1 MTPELI
7 AALIGAALVGG
18 SLGLLGSGGAILT
31 VPLLVYVVGHPEKS
45 AIVESYAIVGAI
57 AVWGVV
63 ERAPKDEVN
72 WRAVLSFGPA
82 SMIGALL
89 GATIALHVPGV
100 LQLVALGLLMLAAA
114 VLMARPPKLQDGA
127 GEARSPALL
136 AFAGAGV
143 GALTGLL
150 GIGGGFLYVPALVIL
165 GGLKMKRAVGAS
177 LALIALSC
185 ATSFART
192 ELAADPPPV
201 DWLTVAL
208 FIVVGVLG
216 ASGGQRLSAQAQSA
230 DAQADL
236 RGVPG
241 GDGGVHARARGPE
254 AGARRD
260 RRHGAAGG
268 SPRRDGPTLGRI

>member
-1 MTPELI
+1 MIAEFI

-31 VPLLVYVVGHPEKS
+31 VPLLVYVVGHAEKS
-45 AIVESYAIVGAI
+45 AIVESYAIVGVI
-57 AVWGVV
+57 ALWGVI

-82 SMIGALL
+82 SIIGALL
-89 GATIALHVPGV
+89 GSTIALWIPGV

-114 VLMARPPKLQDGA
+114 VLMARPPKLQDGT

-216 ASGGQRLSAQAQSA
+216 ASLGQRLSARLNQRTLKRVFAIFLLVMAVFMLAREAPRLLASDDDPTPAPTNSA
-230 DAQADL
+230 
-236 RGVPG
+236 G
-241 GDGGVHARARGPE
+241 
-254 AGARRD
+254 
-260 RRHGAAGG
+260 
-268 SPRRDGPTLGRI
+268 